1 MWHAWGEDKWNQ
13 GFWWEKVKVGDRLE
27 DLGVK

>member
-1 MWHAWGEDKWNQ
+1 MWHAWVEDKWNQ
-13 GFWWEKVKVGDRLE
+13 GFWWEKVKAGDRLE

>member
-13 GFWWEKVKVGDRLE
+13 GFWWEKVKAGDHLE
-27 DLGVK
+27 DLGVE